1 MNYDKLADQ
10 TVKQLN
16 LEGQTLNV
24 DLEAVIKTAFQIFI
38 DKKTEEVQD
47 RLEKYEGK
55 RYIDFGKLK
64 LLEEMQ
70 EWANRYCY

>member
-70 EWANRYCY
+70 E